1 MTLLEYRGYTVTDE
15 KRVNTSF
22 KTEPV
27 IEPFTVYDPSGVA
40 IHTQDEET
48 IEEIKETIDNILDY
62 PSWA

>member
-27 IEPFTVYDPSGVA
+27 IEPFTVYDRNGVA

-48 IEEIKETIDNILDY
+48 NEEIKETIDNILDY